1 MADNKNMQDM
11 LKQMSQQLNLSENEL
26 KSAAKKGNANSI
38 LKNADSKT
46 QKTVEEILN
55 DPQKQKSFWK
65 ARRQKQ

>member
-38 LKNADSKT
+38 FKMPTVKLK
-46 QKTVEEILN
+46 
-55 DPQKQKSFWK
+55 KQWRKF
-65 ARRQKQ
+65 

>member
-38 LKNADSKT
+38 FKNADSKT
-46 QKTVEEILN
+46 QK
-55 DPQKQKSFWK
+55 QWRKF
-65 ARRQKQ
+65 